1 MAKNNQQTKQ
11 LLTDDELK
19 DVADLDMINKADIKR
34 SKVIDKDSLKS
45 DNNIKKLRDGLHIS
59 KKKPDTKLLE
69 IIKAKKLAKKNE

>member
-1 MAKNNQQTKQ
+1 MAKNNKQIKQ